1 MSLTSPLVVD
11 DASGDDVT
19 FNRIGSDLSSAKFVD
34 ITSNQAESRSIL
46 VKHGSTG
53 KGSAIVDRHLVSYI
67 SVVPATPAPATLTI
81 NFTVAADRNVAVTNQ
96 MVYDGVANLID
107 FISAGGL
114 ATLTTTTID
123 ALLRSET

>member
-19 FNRIGSDLSSAKFVD
+19 FNRIGSDLSSAIFVD
-34 ITSNQAESRSIL
+34 VTSTQAEKRSIR
-46 VKHGSTG
+46 VAHTSTG
-53 KGSAIVDRHLVSYI
+53 KGAAVVDRHLVSYQT
-67 SVVPATPAPATLTI
+67 VVPATPAPAALTI
-81 NFTVAADRNVAVTNQ
+81 NFTIAGDRNVAITSQ